1 MHQFAT
7 EERTIG
13 DLFADLT
20 ADLRVLVRQEVA
32 LARAEVSDK
41 VSHLGRDAATIA
53 IGGVLA
59 FVGLQALVAT
69 AILALSLVL
78 PAWLSALIVGAV
90 LALVGGLLAWR
101 GYQDLRERGVV
112 PQETV
117 ESLKEDAQW
126 AKEQLK

>member
-7 EERTIG
+7 EERSIG
-13 DLFADLT
+13 DLFSDLT
-20 ADLRVLVRQEVA
+20 ADVRVLVRQEVA
-32 LARAEVSDK
+32 LARAEISDK
-41 VSHLGRDAATIA
+41 ASHLGRNAATIA
-53 IGGVLA
+53 IGAVLL
-59 FVGLQALVAT
+59 FVGFEAIVAT
-69 AILALSLVL
+69 AIIALSLVL

-101 GYQDLRERGVV
+101 GYQDFKERGVV

>member
-7 EERTIG
+7 EERSIG
-13 DLFADLT
+13 DLFSDLT

-32 LARAEVSDK
+32 LARAEISDK
-41 VSHLGRDAATIA
+41 ASHLGRNAATIA
-53 IGGVLA
+53 IGAVLL
-59 FVGLQALVAT
+59 FVGFEAIVAT
-69 AILALSLVL
+69 AIIALSLVL

-101 GYQDLRERGVV
+101 GYRDIQERGVM

-117 ESLKEDAQW
+117 QSIKEDAQW

>member
-7 EERTIG
+7 EERSIG
-13 DLFADLT
+13 DLFSDLT

-32 LARAEVSDK
+32 LARAEISDK
-41 VSHLGRDAATIA
+41 ASHLGRNAATIA
-53 IGGVLA
+53 IGAVLL
-59 FVGLQALVAT
+59 FVGFEAIVAT
-69 AILALSLVL
+69 AIIALSLVL
-78 PAWLSALIVGAV
+78 PAWLSALIVGAA

-101 GYQDLRERGVV
+101 GYRDIQERGVM

-117 ESLKEDAQW
+117 QSIKEDAQW

>member
-7 EERTIG
+7 EERSIG

-32 LARAEVSDK
+32 LAKAEISDK

-53 IGGVLA
+53 IGAVLL
-59 FVGLQALVAT
+59 FVGFEALVAT
-69 AILALSLVL
+69 AIIALSLVL

-101 GYQDLRERGVV
+101 GYRDIRQRGVM

-117 ESLKEDAQW
+117 ESIKEDAQW

>member
-7 EERTIG
+7 EERPIG

-32 LARAEVSDK
+32 LARAEIGDK
-41 VSHLGRDAATIA
+41 MSHLGPIA

-59 FVGLQALVAT
+59 FVGLQAFAAT

-78 PAWLSALIVGAV
+78 PTWLSALIVGAV
-90 LALVGGLLAWR
+90 LALVGGLLAWSGYR
-101 GYQDLRERGVV
+101 GIKARGVM

>member
-7 EERTIG
+7 EERSIG
-13 DLFADLT
+13 DLFSDLT

-32 LARAEVSDK
+32 LARAEISDK

-53 IGGVLA
+53 IGAVLA
-59 FVGLQALVAT
+59 LVGFQALVAT
-69 AILALSLVL
+69 AIIALSLVL

-101 GYQDLRERGVV
+101 GYRDIQERGIV

-117 ESLKEDAQW
+117 ESIKEDAQW